1 LNIVHVAGT
10 KGKGTVCAYVDS
22 ILSFYQKSYG
32 SPKNI
37 GLFTSPHL
45 LSVRERIRI
54 NSKPISAPLFAKY
67 FFEIWD
73 LLESSAF
80 ALSLD
85 PAIKPAYFRYLT
97 LMSFHV
103 FLKEGVDAAVY
114 EVGVGGEYDS
124 TNIVEQPAATGIS
137 TLGIDHVFALG
148 DTVDKIAW
156 HKAGILKTESP
167 AFTTEQVPE
176 AMEVINSRAREKEV
190 DIKVVQIN
198 PALKDVKIQPDA
210 DFQRKNASLAIVL
223 SEAVL
228 KTVDPSFSLPE
239 STLPKEFVN
248 GLEQVVWR
256 GRFEVKIDGNVH
268 WYLDG
273 AHTTD
278 SLIVAAKWFG
288 SQSSK
293 M

>member
-22 ILSFYQKSYG
+22 IFSSYQKNHG
-32 SPKNI
+32 VPKKI

-45 LSVRERIRI
+45 VSVRERIRI
-54 NSKPISAPLFAKY
+54 NSEPISAPLFAKY

-73 LLESSAF
+73 LLESSAHT
-80 ALSLD
+80 LSLD
-85 PAIKPAYFRYLT
+85 PTIKPVYFRYLT
-97 LMSFHV
+97 LMSFHI
-103 FLKEGVDAAVY
+103 FLNEGVDAAIY

-124 TNIVEQPAATGIS
+124 TNIIERPAATSIS
-137 TLGIDHVFALG
+137 TLGIDHVFILG
-148 DTVDKIAW
+148 DTVEKIAW

-167 AFTTEQVPE
+167 AFTTDQVPE
-176 AMEVINSRAREKEV
+176 AMEVINSRARENEV

-198 PALKDVKIQPDA
+198 PALKDVKIRPDA
-210 DFQRKNASLAIVL
+210 DFQRKNASLAIAL
-223 SEAVL
+223 AETVL
-228 KTVDPSFSLPE
+228 KRVDTSFSLPE
-239 STLPKEFVN
+239 NTLPKEFVN

-256 GRFEVKIDGNVH
+256 GRFEIKVDGNVC

-273 AHTTD
+273 AHTAD
-278 SLIVAAKWFG
+278 SLIVAAKWFA
-288 SQSSK
+288 SQNTK